1 MNIGVLGG
9 TFDPIHLGHLAAA
22 EEVRA
27 KLGLVEVLFVP
38 AGHPWLKV
46 DKSTRP
52 LGTLRADRS
61 ISPAKHRVEM
71 VKLAIAGYPH
81 FKLSTCEVDRPGPS
95 YAVDTIGIL
104 QQQLGTE
111 ARLFF
116 LLGSDALSELP
127 QWKEPSRLIQI
138 CHLVAFTRPGFALPP
153 LESLE
158 SAIPGLSQ
166 HVTFVEVP
174 QVDISATQIR
184 NRVSRGASIHGLV
197 PQAVERYILEQGL
210 YLTP

>member
-1 MNIGVLGG
+1 MNIGVFGG
-9 TFDPIHLGHLAAA
+9 TFDPIHLGHVAVA
-22 EEVRA
+22 EEVRTSH
-27 KLGLVEVLFVP
+27 GLAEVLFVP
-38 AGHPWLKV
+38 AGQPWFK
-46 DKSTRP
+46 
-52 LGTLRADRS
+52 ADRS
-61 ISPAKHRVEM
+61 ISAAQHRVQM
-71 VKLAIAGYPH
+71 VKLAIAGHPH

-95 YAVDTIGIL
+95 YAVDTIDVL

-158 SAIPGLSQ
+158 STVPGLSQ

-174 QVDISATQIR
+174 QIDISATQIR
-184 NRVSRGASIHGLV
+184 NRVFRGASIHGLV
-197 PQAVERYILEQGL
+197 PPSVERYIQEQGL

>member
-9 TFDPIHLGHLAAA
+9 TFDPIHLGHLAVA
-22 EEVRA
+22 EEVRTS
-27 KLGLVEVLFVP
+27 LGLAEVLFVP
-38 AGHPWLKV
+38 AGQPWLK
-46 DKSTRP
+46 
-52 LGTLRADRS
+52 ADRS

-71 VKLAIAGYPH
+71 VNLAIAGNPH

-95 YAVDTIGIL
+95 YAVDTIDIL

-111 ARLFF
+111 AKLFF

-158 SAIPGLSQ
+158 PAIPGLPQ

-174 QVDISATQIR
+174 QMDISATQIR
-184 NRVSRGASIHGLV
+184 NRVSRGASIHELV
-197 PQAVERYILEQGL
+197 PQAVERYIQEQGL
-210 YLTP
+210 YLTT

>member
-1 MNIGVLGG
+1 MNIGVFGG
-9 TFDPIHLGHLAAA
+9 TFDPIHLGHLAVA

-27 KLGLVEVLFVP
+27 SLGLAEVLFIP
-38 AGHPWLKV
+38 AGHPWLK
-46 DKSTRP
+46 
-52 LGTLRADRS
+52 ADRP
-61 ISPAKHRVEM
+61 ISPAKPRVEM
-71 VKLAIAGYPH
+71 VNLAIVGHPH

-95 YAVDTIGIL
+95 YAVDTIDIL

-116 LLGSDALSELP
+116 FLGSDALSELP

-197 PQAVERYILEQGL
+197 PQAVERYIQEQGL

>member
-1 MNIGVLGG
+1 
-9 TFDPIHLGHLAAA
+9 LA
-22 EEVRA
+22 
-27 KLGLVEVLFVP
+27 EVLFVP
-38 AGHPWLKV
+38 AGHPWLK
-46 DKSTRP
+46 
-52 LGTLRADRS
+52 ADRS

-71 VKLAIAGYPH
+71 VNLAIAINPH
-81 FKLSTCEVDRPGPS
+81 FKLSTCEIDRPGPS
-95 YAVDTIGIL
+95 YAVDTIDIL

-111 ARLFF
+111 AKLFF
-116 LLGSDALSELP
+116 LLGSDGLPELP

-153 LESLE
+153 MESLE

-174 QVDISATQIR
+174 QIDISATQIR

-210 YLTP
+210 YLTT

>member
-9 TFDPIHLGHLAAA
+9 TFDPIHLGHLAVA
-22 EEVRA
+22 EEVRTS
-27 KLGLVEVLFVP
+27 LGLAEVLFVP
-38 AGHPWLKV
+38 AGQPWLKV
-46 DKSTRP
+46 DK
-52 LGTLRADRS
+52 TLRADRS
-61 ISPAKHRVEM
+61 IAPAKQRVEM
-71 VKLAIAGYPH
+71 VKLAIVGNPH
-81 FKLSTCEVDRPGPS
+81 FRLSTCEVDRPGPS
-95 YAVDTIGIL
+95 YAVDTIDIL
-104 QQQLGTE
+104 HQQLGTE
-111 ARLFF
+111 AKLFF

-153 LESLE
+153 LEPLE

-174 QVDISATQIR
+174 QIDISATQIR
-184 NRVSRGASIHGLV
+184 NRVSRGASLHGLV

-210 YLTP
+210 YLTT

>member
-1 MNIGVLGG
+1 MKIGVFGG
-9 TFDPIHLGHLAAA
+9 TFDPIHLGHLAVA
-22 EEVRA
+22 EEVRTS
-27 KLGLVEVLFVP
+27 LGLAEVLFVP
-38 AGHPWLKV
+38 AGQPWLKV
-46 DKSTRP
+46 DK
-52 LGTLRADRS
+52 TLRADRS
-61 ISPAKHRVEM
+61 ISAAQHRVQM
-71 VKLAIAGYPH
+71 VKLAIAGHPH

-95 YAVDTIGIL
+95 YAVDTIDIL

-138 CHLVAFTRPGFALPP
+138 CRLVAFTRPRFALPS

-174 QVDISATQIR
+174 QIDISATQIR

>member
-1 MNIGVLGG
+1 MNIGFFGG

-27 KLGLVEVLFVP
+27 KLGLREVLFVP
-38 AGHPWLKV
+38 TGQPWLK
-46 DKSTRP
+46 
-52 LGTLRADRS
+52 ADRP
-61 ISPAKHRVEM
+61 ISLAKHRVEM
-71 VKLAIAGYPH
+71 VNLAIAGNPH

-95 YAVDTIGIL
+95 YAVDTIDIL

-111 ARLFF
+111 AKLFF
-116 LLGSDALSELP
+116 LLGSDALFELA

-166 HVTFVEVP
+166 HVSFVEVP
-174 QVDISATQIR
+174 RIDISATQIR
-184 NRVSRGASIHGLV
+184 NRVSRGASIHRLV
-197 PQAVERYILEQGL
+197 PQAVEKYILEQRL
-210 YLTP
+210 YLTT

>member
-1 MNIGVLGG
+1 MNTGVFGG
-9 TFDPIHLGHLAAA
+9 TFDPIHLGHLAVA
-22 EEVRA
+22 EEVRTT
-27 KLGLVEVLFVP
+27 LGLAEVLFLP
-38 AGHPWLKV
+38 AGQPWLK
-46 DKSTRP
+46 
-52 LGTLRADRS
+52 ADRS

-71 VKLAIAGYPH
+71 VKLAIAGNPH
-81 FKLSTCEVDRPGPS
+81 FKLSSCEVDRPGPS
-95 YAVDTIGIL
+95 YAVDTIDIL
-104 QQQLGTE
+104 QQQLGAE

-138 CHLVAFTRPGFALPP
+138 CQLVAFTRPGFPLPP
-153 LESLE
+153 LEPLE

-174 QVDISATQIR
+174 QIDISATQIR
-184 NRVSRGASIHGLV
+184 NRVSRGASLHGLV

-210 YLTP
+210 YLTT

>member
-1 MNIGVLGG
+1 MNTGVFGG
-9 TFDPIHLGHLAAA
+9 TFDPIHLGHLAVA
-22 EEVRA
+22 EEVRTS
-27 KLGLVEVLFVP
+27 LGLAEVLFVP
-38 AGHPWLKV
+38 AGQPWLK
-46 DKSTRP
+46 
-52 LGTLRADRS
+52 ADRS

-71 VKLAIAGYPH
+71 VKLAIAGNPH
-81 FKLSTCEVDRPGPS
+81 FKLSSCEVDRPGPS
-95 YAVDTIGIL
+95 YAVDTIDIL
-104 QQQLGTE
+104 HHQLGTE
-111 ARLFF
+111 AKLFF

-153 LESLE
+153 LEPLE

-174 QVDISATQIR
+174 QIDISTPQIR
-184 NRVSRGASIHGLV
+184 NRVSRGASLHGLV

-210 YLTP
+210 YLTT

>member
-9 TFDPIHLGHLAAA
+9 TFDPIHLGHLAVA
-22 EEVRA
+22 EEVRTS
-27 KLGLVEVLFVP
+27 LGLAEVLFVP
-38 AGHPWLKV
+38 AGEPWLK
-46 DKSTRP
+46 
-52 LGTLRADRS
+52 ADRP

-71 VKLAIAGYPH
+71 VKLAIAGNPH
-81 FKLSTCEVDRPGPS
+81 FKLSSCEVDRPGPS
-95 YAVDTIGIL
+95 YAVDTIDIL
-104 QQQLGTE
+104 QEQLGTE

-138 CHLVAFTRPGFALPP
+138 CQLVAFNRPGFPLPP
-153 LESLE
+153 LEPLE

-174 QVDISATQIR
+174 QIDISATQIR
-184 NRVSRGASIHGLV
+184 NRVSRGASLHGLV

>member
-1 MNIGVLGG
+1 MNIGVFGG
-9 TFDPIHLGHLAAA
+9 TFDPIHLGHLAVA
-22 EEVRA
+22 EEIRA
-27 KLGLVEVLFVP
+27 SLGLAEVLFVP

-46 DKSTRP
+46 DK
-52 LGTLRADRS
+52 TLRVDKS
-61 ISPAKHRVEM
+61 ISPTKHRVQM
-71 VKLAIAGYPH
+71 VKLAIAGHPH
-81 FKLSTCEVDRPGPS
+81 FRLSTCEVDRPGPS
-95 YAVDTIGIL
+95 YAVDTIDIL
-104 QQQLGTE
+104 QRQLGTE

-197 PQAVERYILEQGL
+197 PPSVERYIQEQGL
-210 YLTP
+210 YLAP

>member
-1 MNIGVLGG
+1 MNTGVFGG
-9 TFDPIHLGHLAAA
+9 TFDPIHLGHLAVA
-22 EEVRA
+22 EEVRIS
-27 KLGLVEVLFVP
+27 LGLAEVLFVP
-38 AGHPWLKV
+38 AGQPWLK
-46 DKSTRP
+46 
-52 LGTLRADRS
+52 ADRS

-71 VKLAIAGYPH
+71 VKLAIAGNPH
-81 FKLSTCEVDRPGPS
+81 FKLSSCEVDRPGPS
-95 YAVDTIGIL
+95 YAVDTIDIL

-111 ARLFF
+111 AKLFF

-138 CHLVAFTRPGFALPP
+138 CHLVAFTRPGFTLPP
-153 LESLE
+153 LEPLE

-174 QVDISATQIR
+174 QIDISATQIR
-184 NRVSRGASIHGLV
+184 NRVSRGASLHGLV

-210 YLTP
+210 YLTT

>member
-1 MNIGVLGG
+1 MNTGVFGG
-9 TFDPIHLGHLAAA
+9 TFDPIHLGHLAVA
-22 EEVRA
+22 EEVRTT
-27 KLGLVEVLFVP
+27 LGLAEVLFLP
-38 AGHPWLKV
+38 AGQPWLK
-46 DKSTRP
+46 
-52 LGTLRADRS
+52 ADRS

-71 VKLAIAGYPH
+71 VKLAIAGNPH
-81 FKLSTCEVDRPGPS
+81 FKLSSCEVDRPGPS
-95 YAVDTIGIL
+95 YAVDTIDIL
-104 QQQLGTE
+104 QEQLGTE

-138 CHLVAFTRPGFALPP
+138 CQLVAFTRPGFPLPP
-153 LESLE
+153 LEPLE

-174 QVDISATQIR
+174 QIDISATQIR
-184 NRVSRGASIHGLV
+184 NRVSRGASLHGLV

-210 YLTP
+210 YLTT

>member
-1 MNIGVLGG
+1 MKIGVFGG
-9 TFDPIHLGHLAAA
+9 TFDPIHLGHLAVA
-22 EEVRA
+22 EEVRTS
-27 KLGLVEVLFVP
+27 LGLAEVLFVP
-38 AGHPWLKV
+38 AGQPWLKV
-46 DKSTRP
+46 DK
-52 LGTLRADRS
+52 TLRADRS
-61 ISPAKHRVEM
+61 ISAAQHRVQM
-71 VKLAIAGYPH
+71 VKLAIAGHPH

-95 YAVDTIGIL
+95 YAVDTIDIL

-138 CHLVAFTRPGFALPP
+138 CRLVAFTRPGFALPS
-153 LESLE
+153 LGSLE

-174 QVDISATQIR
+174 QIDISATQIR
-184 NRVSRGASIHGLV
+184 NRVSRGASIDGLV